1 MRELTSGD
9 LGILLSLFALLL
21 ITFGI
26 DFRVSRKAAR
36 KHHRRAVVFAVVSL
50 VGELTT
56 SIALVLTW
64 VALWSPKAW
73 ERIDDLL
80 VLVPGS
86 IAVLC
91 AVALTV
97 ESVFGR
103 VTSIWGL
110 DAPNGDGPGRVGG
123 GDGVA
128 GGAKGQTSVVPAEA
142 DFAAE
147 NAP

>member
-1 MRELTSGD
+1 MRELSSGD
-9 LGILLSLFALLL
+9 LGMLLSLFALLL

-26 DFRVSRKAAR
+26 DFRVSRKSAL
-36 KHHRRAVVFAVVSL
+36 KHHRRAVTFAVVSL

-73 ERIDDLL
+73 ERIDDML

-97 ESVFGR
+97 ESVVGR
-103 VTSIWGL
+103 VMGIWGR
-110 DAPNGDGPGRVGG
+110 DASAPGG
-123 GDGVA
+123 GG
-128 GGAKGQTSVVPAEA
+128 GGARRQRAAVPADA

-147 NAP
+147 SAAEK